1 MPPYVCSDEE
11 VRTIAYALLR
21 AAQEVE
27 LTSTGQGA
35 TPHGAGA

>member
-1 MPPYVCSDEE
+1 MPPYVCTDEE

-27 LTSTGQGA
+27 LTGGGWA
-35 TPHGAGA
+35 